1 MTGVQTCALRI
12 WILADCAKGLEAAGA
27 DMVLICTN
35 TMHKVADE
43 TAAAVSVPLLHIAEA
58 TGRALGR
65 DGVKRVALLG
75 TKYTLTEPFYKDRL
89 AAGGFEVMIPSAAD
103 VEMVNRVIFEE
114 LCVGVVKPESKA
126 AFLRVIE
133 DLRKQGAEAVILGC
147 TEIGM
152 LVSQADTDLPV
163 YDTTVIHAEE
173 AVRAALD
180 D

>member
-1 MTGVQTCALRI
+1 M
-12 WILADCAKGLEAAGA
+12 
-27 DMVLICTN
+27 
-35 TMHKVADE
+35 
-43 TAAAVSVPLLHIAEA
+43 
-58 TGRALGR
+58 
-65 DGVKRVALLG
+65 
-75 TKYTLTEPFYKDRL
+75 TEPFYKDRL
-89 AAGGFEVMIPSAAD
+89 ATQGFEVMIPSAAD

-163 YDTTVIHAEE
+163 YDTTVIHAE
-173 AVRAALD
+173 
-180 D
+180 